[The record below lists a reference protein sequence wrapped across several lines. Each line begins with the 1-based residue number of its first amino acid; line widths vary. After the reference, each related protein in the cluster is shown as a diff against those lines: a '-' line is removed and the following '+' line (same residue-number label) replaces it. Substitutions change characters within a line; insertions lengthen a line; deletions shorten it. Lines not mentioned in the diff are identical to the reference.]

1 MPRKKKWKRRSDNSN
16 DFTSKTQPARSGAEA
31 ELLEFALKALTRHPH
46 TIAELKT
53 LLFKH
58 SPDDPLVDDIIQKLT
73 DYGYLDDRK
82 LIESSVRTALES
94 KLHGRL
100 RIEKEL
106 ADRGVA
112 SELIRTV
119 LEEQFPLTLE
129 SRQLSLALDRK
140 LAALARPLDA
150 KKLSRLYNHLVR
162 QGFSDDAIRLE
173 MAKRFRDHLDFLA

>member
-1 MPRKKKWKRRSDNSN
+1 MLPKKKWKRRSTNSSG
-16 DFTSKTQPARSGAEA
+16 FTNKTELGRSASGA

-46 TIAELKT
+46 TVAELKT
-53 LLFKH
+53 LLFKR
-58 SPDDPLVDDIIQKLT
+58 SPDEPLVHDIIQKLT
-73 DYGYLDDRK
+73 DCGYLDDRK
-82 LIESSVRTALES
+82 VTEASVRSAVER
-94 KLHGRL
+94 KLQGRL

-112 SELIRTV
+112 PELIGTV

-173 MAKRFRDHLDFLA
+173 MARRFRDHLDFLA